1 MIRHSRRVRLG
12 DGLLLHYLE
21 EGANGSEPLLLLHGF
36 SGSSDAWGGGL
47 LRDLAMRTDRRVIAV
62 DLPGHGL
69 SDDPGEPARY
79 ALPAVARTLVEFLEA
94 LGIRR
99 AVWIGYS
106 MGGRVALGT
115 AVLHPERIA
124 GLVLESTSPGL
135 PTAEERE
142 VRRASDE
149 ALAAR
154 IEAGGIEAFVDYW
167 SELPLFAT
175 QSRLPTEVRASIRR
189 RRLENRPPALAACLR
204 GMGTG
209 SQPSFWE
216 DLVGL
221 KMPSLILVGEQD
233 PKFTKVGRRMVRRI
247 PTAGLMEVP
256 GAGHAVH
263 LEQPVEWSAA
273 VVAFLDGA
281 GVTGNERVRG

>member
-1 MIRHSRRVRLG
+1 MIRHSRWVRLG

-21 EGANGSEPLLLLHGF
+21 EGANGSVPLLLLHGF

-47 LRDLAMRTDRRVIAV
+47 LHDLAMRTDRRVIAV

-69 SDDPGEPARY
+69 SDDPGASARY

-94 LGIRR
+94 LGIPR

-149 ALAAR
+149 TLAAR
-154 IEAGGIEAFVDYW
+154 IDERGIEAFVDYW

-175 QSRLPTEVRASIRR
+175 QRQLPSDVRALMRR
-189 RRLENRPPALAACLR
+189 RRLENRPAALAACLR

-216 DLVGL
+216 DLGGL
-221 KMPSLILVGEQD
+221 TMPSLILIGEQD
-233 PKFTKVGRRMVRRI
+233 PKFSKLGRRMVGRI
-247 PTAGLMEVP
+247 PTAKLMEVP

-263 LEQPVEWSAA
+263 LEKPVEWSAA

-281 GVTGNERVRG
+281 CVTGNEQARV